1 MVSPPSGD
9 PLSQPARD
17 RASRRSCEVSGDS
30 QSALIGFPETG
41 FSLVSITPTKGTS
54 MLDSSKRTI
63 ATLTAAACLGAGGW
77 AMAASTSGTATTSST
92 AASTSAATTTAQ
104 GQYGPP
110 QGAPQNGQP
119 GQSFPGEKLLTGD
132 DAAKAKA
139 AALAKLPG
147 ATIVRVETDANDGGA
162 YEAHVTKSD
171 GSQAIVLMDKNFT
184 VTSVVS
190 H

>member
-1 MVSPPSGD
+1 
-9 PLSQPARD
+9 
-17 RASRRSCEVSGDS
+17 
-30 QSALIGFPETG
+30 
-41 FSLVSITPTKGTS
+41 

-77 AMAASTSGTATTSST
+77 AMAASTNGTATTATT
-92 AASTSAATTTAQ
+92 AASTSSSTTAPQ

-110 QGAPQNGQP
+110 PGAQQNGQAP
-119 GQSFPGEKLLTGD
+119 GPGASFPGEKLLTGD

-171 GSQAIVLMDKNFT
+171 GSQAIVIMDKNFT
-184 VTSVVS
+184 VTNVVS